1 MIKNVQKLKEVKM
14 SELKGKIHSFQS
26 LGAVDGPGIRY
37 VIFMQG
43 CPYRCP
49 YCHNPDTRAYS
60 GGTEYTA
67 DELVARVSRYKTYFG
82 DNGGVTVSGGEPLLQ
97 AEFVAELFEK
107 MHAAGINTALDTA
120 GIKVNDTVRRV
131 LKSTDTILC
140 DIKFPTNGQY
150 KKYVG
155 HSLDTV
161 VELLAECDK
170 AGCDII
176 VRHVVV
182 PDMTDSEESVKE
194 VVRIAKNVKN
204 LKKIELLPFKR
215 LCTEKYKKL
224 GLPFPL
230 ENTPECP
237 PETIEKLKKLL

>member
-1 MIKNVQKLKEVKM
+1 M

-49 YCHNPDTRAYS
+49 YCHNPDTRAFS

-82 DNGGVTVSGGEPLLQ
+82 DKGGVTVSGGEPLLQ

-107 MHAAGINTALDTA
+107 MHKAGINTALDTA

-131 LKSTDTILC
+131 LKSTDTVLC
-140 DIKFPTNGQY
+140 DIKFPTNEQY
-150 KKYVG
+150 EKYVG

-161 VELLAECDK
+161 KEFLEECDK
-170 AGCDII
+170 AGCDVI

-182 PDMTDSEESVKE
+182 PCMTDSEESVKE

-204 LKKIELLPFKR
+204 LKKIELLPFKK

-230 ENTPECP
+230 EDTPECP
-237 PETIEKLKKLL
+237 PETIEKLKELL

>member
-1 MIKNVQKLKEVKM
+1 
-14 SELKGKIHSFQS
+14 
-26 LGAVDGPGIRY
+26 
-37 VIFMQG
+37 MQG

-49 YCHNPDTRAYS
+49 YCHNPDTRAFS

-82 DNGGVTVSGGEPLLQ
+82 DKGGVTVSGGEPLLQ

-107 MHAAGINTALDTA
+107 MHKAGINTALDTA

-131 LKSTDTILC
+131 LKSTDTVLC
-140 DIKFPTNGQY
+140 DIKFPTNEQY
-150 KKYVG
+150 EKYVG

-161 VELLAECDK
+161 KEFLEECDK
-170 AGCDII
+170 ADCDVI

-182 PDMTDSEESVKE
+182 PDMTDSEESLKE

-204 LKKIELLPFKR
+204 LKKIELLPFKK

-230 ENTPECP
+230 EDTPECP
-237 PETIEKLKKLL
+237 PETIEKLKELL

>member
-1 MIKNVQKLKEVKM
+1 M
-14 SELKGKIHSFQS
+14 SELKGKVHSFQS

-43 CPYRCP
+43 CPYHCP
-49 YCHNPDTRAYS
+49 YCHNPDTKTFS

-82 DNGGVTVSGGEPLLQ
+82 KEGGVTVSGGEPLLQ
-97 AEFVAELFEK
+97 AEFIAELFEK
-107 MHAAGINTALDTA
+107 MHEAGINTALDTA

-131 LKSTDTILC
+131 LENTDTVLC
-140 DIKFPTNGQY
+140 DIKFPTDEQY
-150 KKYVG
+150 QKYVG

-161 VELLAECDK
+161 NEFLCECDN
-170 AGCDII
+170 AGCDVI

-182 PDMTDSEESVKE
+182 PGMTDSEENVKE

-204 LKKIELLPFKR
+204 LRKIELLPFKK
-215 LCTEKYKKL
+215 LCIEKYEKL
-224 GLPFPL
+224 NLPFPL
-230 ENTPECP
+230 ANTPECP
-237 PETIEKLKKLL
+237 AKTIENLKKLL